1 MKKKPPAIRNNSEML
16 ELLRQYKEEFHIK
29 SKYFDQMI
37 KDFERKV
44 AAGAPN

>member
-1 MKKKPPAIRNNSEML
+1 MNKPGIRNNREML
-16 ELLRQYKEEFHIK
+16 ELLRQYKDEFHIK

-37 KDFERKV
+37 KNFEQKV